1 MAILWNGSL
10 IPWTDA
16 SGDPYAGAKAYFFDS
31 GTTTPQVTYTTA
43 ALSIPHD
50 HPVVANAAGKF
61 PAVFLIEETTH
72 RLRITDADDVTLDD
86 VDTISV
92 PTTVPPEAPSGSTD
106 AEFLYQTGDIKMA
119 WRTAAPTGYVRL
131 NGRTIGSA
139 TSGATERANADC
151 SALFQFLW
159 TQDAN
164 LSVSGGRG
172 GSAASDWA
180 ANKTIA
186 LPDWRGRVPGGLDSM
201 GNSASGRIT
210 DAVLGVDSDT
220 LGSAGGAQTH
230 TLVTGELASHSHA
243 AGTLAA
249 DSNGA
254 HTHFVAANAASTAA
268 LSNSNQLANNGDTGA
283 SEDEYDLA
291 GTATAATLGLTS
303 SNGAHTHTVSGSSA
317 TAGSG
322 TAHNNLQ
329 PTILVPFFIKL

>member
-50 HPVVANAAGKF
+50 HPVVANASGMF
-61 PAVFLIEETTH
+61 PAIFLVEETIH
-72 RLRITDADDVTLDD
+72 RLRILDADDATIWD
-86 VDTISV
+86 VDAISV
-92 PTTVPPEAPSGSTD
+92 PTTVPPEAPSGVTD

-139 TSGATERANADC
+139 SSGATERANADT

-172 GSAASDWA
+172 GSAASDFA

-186 LPDWRGRVPGGLDSM
+186 LPDFRGRVPAGLDSM
-201 GNSASGRIT
+201 GNSAANRIT
-210 DAVLGVDSDT
+210 DAQLGADSDT
-220 LGSAGGAQTH
+220 LGSAGGASTVA
-230 TLVTGELASHSHA
+230 LVTGELPSHSHA

-249 DSNGA
+249 DSGGA

-268 LSNSNQLANNGDTGA
+268 LSNTNQLANNGDTGP

-291 GTATAATLGLTS
+291 GTATAATIGLTS
-303 SNGAHTHTVSGSSA
+303 SGGAHTHTVSGSTA

-329 PTILVPFFIKL
+329 PTVLIPFFIKL

>member
-50 HPVVANAAGKF
+50 HPVVANASGMF
-61 PAVFLIEETTH
+61 PAIFLVEETIH
-72 RLRITDADDVTLDD
+72 RLRITDADDATIWD
-86 VDTISV
+86 VDAISV
-92 PTTVPPEAPSGSTD
+92 PTTVPPEAPSGETD

-139 TSGATERANADC
+139 SSGATERANADC
-151 SALFQFLW
+151 EDLFEFLW

-164 LSVSGGRG
+164 LAVSGGRG
-172 GSAASDWA
+172 GSSASDWA

-210 DAVLGVDSDT
+210 DAVLGTDSDT
-220 LGSAGGAQTH
+220 LGGAGGAQTH
-230 TLVTGELASHSHA
+230 ALIIAELAAHDHNVA
-243 AGTLAA
+243 LTDGGHRHFGVANVTLAA
-249 DSNGA
+249 LD
-254 HTHFVAANAASTAA
+254 TTA
-268 LSNSNQLANNGDTGA
+268 
-283 SEDEYDLA
+283 
-291 GTATAATLGLTS
+291 LTS
-303 SNGAHTHTVSGSSA
+303 SNQVVKASNDSDSGSTTLYGTSTDATIGRTSSA
-317 TAGSG
+317 TTGITVGEDTIGSG

-329 PTILVPFFIKL
+329 PTVLIPFFIKL